1 MTSTTD
7 ERSVYAKLEA
17 VKEIRYVLICK
28 TCKKKIN
35 KNVFRA
41 KTIQL
46 EKIKN
51 RLILEVESQD
61 QEEKCLS
68 EYKQEMELLL
78 QEKMSHVEELRQIH
92 ADINA
97 VSDFAHMV
105 FSMKM
110 YIFRWKELLSSR
122 KKAEQDH

>member
-1 MTSTTD
+1 MTSATD

-17 VKEIRYVLICK
+17 VKEIRYVLQCK
-28 TCKKKIN
+28 KCLLKEKKIN
-35 KNVFRA
+35 NSRA

-51 RLILEVESQD
+51 RLVLEIESQD

-97 VSDFAHMV
+97 VS
-105 FSMKM
+105 
-110 YIFRWKELLSSR
+110 LS
-122 KKAEQDH
+122 

>member
-1 MTSTTD
+1 MTSATD

-17 VKEIRYVLICK
+17 VKEIR
-28 TCKKKIN
+28 
-35 KNVFRA
+35 A

-51 RLILEVESQD
+51 RLVLEIESQD

-97 VSDFAHMV
+97 VS
-105 FSMKM
+105 
-110 YIFRWKELLSSR
+110 LS
-122 KKAEQDH
+122 